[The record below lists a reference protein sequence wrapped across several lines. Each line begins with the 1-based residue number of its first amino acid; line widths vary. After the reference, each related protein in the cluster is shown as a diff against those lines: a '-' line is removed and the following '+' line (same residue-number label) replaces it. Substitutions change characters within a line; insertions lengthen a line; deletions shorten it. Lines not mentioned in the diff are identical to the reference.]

1 MPPDNAKRVD
11 SSPFT
16 FRTVDSEIIHLERVL
31 CAEGANSLFAKSYWR
46 KRVLQASATSGL
58 VPNQQQRLCR
68 LLERIDAS

>member
-16 FRTVDSEIIHLERVL
+16 VRTVDSEIIHLERVL

-46 KRVLQASATSGL
+46 KRVLQASGTSGL
-58 VPNQQQRLCR
+58 APNQQQRLCR

>member
-1 MPPDNAKRVD
+1 MSLDKRIRLH

-16 FRTVDSEIIHLERVL
+16 FRTVDAEIIHLERVL
-31 CAEGANSLFAKSYWR
+31 CAEGANSFFAKSYWR

-58 VPNQQQRLCR
+58 APNQQRRLFR

>member
-1 MPPDNAKRVD
+1 MSPDKRKTRD

-16 FRTVDSEIIHLERVL
+16 FRTIDAEIIHLECVL

-58 VPNQQQRLCR
+58 APNQQQRLRR
-68 LLERIDAS
+68 LLEHIDAS